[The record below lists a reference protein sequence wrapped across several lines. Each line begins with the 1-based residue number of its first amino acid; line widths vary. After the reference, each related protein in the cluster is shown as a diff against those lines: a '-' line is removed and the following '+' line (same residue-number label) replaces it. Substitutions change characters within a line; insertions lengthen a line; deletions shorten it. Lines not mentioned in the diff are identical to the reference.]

1 MSRLM
6 TFTGRALAFAL
17 PVALGVGAIM
27 VAGQLKSAPEAKEMK
42 RPPTPVRVVT
52 LREVEVRPR
61 VLGYGKVAPVREWRA
76 IARVEGEVT
85 ETAPKLA
92 NGEVVAR
99 GTPLLRLDDTDL
111 RLSLAQ
117 IDAQIGAL
125 DVKDV
130 TLASSLKI
138 NEADLEVAQ
147 RELRRVEQLQTQ
159 GAASKTALDQARRTV
174 LTSSSKVAEIM
185 NQQALNTAE
194 RKVLQAQRAI
204 SARNLDFTVI
214 SAPYDIRIDSVNAE
228 VGQVVTRGATLLTA
242 EGTDAVEITAQF
254 AMGRLGPIV
263 RTLGGKPVTE
273 LGAEVRLNL
282 PNHSVTWAAQV
293 VRVAEAIDARTQSA
307 NIVVRVDDPLAQV
320 KAGERPPLRR
330 DMFVEVELAAPP
342 RMALAVPADAVTG
355 GRALV
360 VAEGKLVPR
369 EVTVAYRLDGVA
381 VVTEG
386 LKAGDKLVVTD
397 PSVAVPGMAVKPVED
412 SALAAEVKAAAAGG
426 TGE

>member
-92 NGEVVAR
+92 NGEVVTR

-273 LGAEVRLNL
+273 LDAEVRLNL

-381 VVTEG
+381 VVSEG

-412 SALAAEVKAAAAGG
+412 SALAAQVKAAATGG